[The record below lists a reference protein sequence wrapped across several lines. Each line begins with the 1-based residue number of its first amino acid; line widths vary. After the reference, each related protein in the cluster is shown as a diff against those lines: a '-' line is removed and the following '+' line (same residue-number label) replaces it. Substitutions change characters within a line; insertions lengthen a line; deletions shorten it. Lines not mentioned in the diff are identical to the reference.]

1 MSHRARAAALALILP
16 LACQPSQEPEQGA
29 EGAGSGE
36 LAARIDGVAVSVG
49 ELDAFIKEQLFA
61 EHTRNRSPAILF
73 EAREEA
79 LGELIRER
87 VLAAEA
93 ARQSVS
99 VAELIE
105 QQTGTL
111 GPVTDEEI
119 SAFYEENREKIGNR
133 SLEELSDGI
142 RRYLESQRKTQG
154 IEKLLEAAMVE
165 QLLEPP
171 RFEVAADGPALG
183 PADAPIT
190 IVEFS
195 DFQCPYCERA
205 NNVVKQVRARYPDSV
220 RVVYRQ
226 FPLES
231 IHPQARG
238 AAEASLCAADQE
250 RFWDYHDKLFANS
263 KQLGSEDLL
272 RYASE
277 LELDVARFEQCVEE
291 RTHRERVDADVE
303 VGMDLGVSGT
313 PAFFVNGI
321 MLSGAKPIESFSEVI
336 EAELERL
343 DGTERS

>member
-1 MSHRARAAALALILP
+1 MSHRARAAALVPIL
-16 LACQPSQEPEQGA
+16 LFACQPPQEPEPGA
-29 EGAGSGE
+29 EGAGSRE
-36 LAARIDGVAVSVG
+36 IAARIDGVEVDVG
-49 ELDAFIKEQLFA
+49 EIDEFIKEQLFV
-61 EHTRNRSPAILF
+61 EHTRNRSPANLF
-73 EAREEA
+73 EARQEA

-87 VLAAEA
+87 VLDAEA
-93 ARQSVS
+93 ARRQLS
-99 VAELIE
+99 VAELID
-105 QQTGTL
+105 QQAGTL
-111 GPVTDEEI
+111 GPVTDEEV
-119 SAFYEENREKIGNR
+119 SAFYEENREKVGNR

-142 RRYLESQRKTQG
+142 RRYLESQRKTEG
-154 IEKLLEAAMVE
+154 IQKLLEAAQVE
-165 QLLEPP
+165 KLLEPP

-183 PADAPIT
+183 PADAPVT

-205 NNVVKQVRARYPDSV
+205 NSVVKQVRERYPESV
-220 RVVYRQ
+220 RLVYKQ

-250 RFWDYHDKLFANS
+250 RFWDYHDKLFANR

-272 RYASE
+272 RYAAE
-277 LELDVARFEQCVEE
+277 LELDVARFEQCIEG
-291 RTHRERVDADVE
+291 RTHRERVDADLE
-303 VGMDLGVSGT
+303 SGMELGVSGT

-343 DGTERS
+343 DGAGRS